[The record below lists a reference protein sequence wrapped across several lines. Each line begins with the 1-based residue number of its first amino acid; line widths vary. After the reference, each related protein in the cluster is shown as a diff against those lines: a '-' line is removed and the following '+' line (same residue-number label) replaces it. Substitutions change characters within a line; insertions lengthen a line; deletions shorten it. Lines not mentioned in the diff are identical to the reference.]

1 MDRNRQIDRQVMA
14 DRIFGQAELLEKVNG
29 IIHPAVKKFLLERL
43 EEARAAGRVELFFVE
58 AALLIEG
65 GYLNLVDEMWY
76 VYADETVRRD
86 RLAGSRGYSG
96 DKISQIMARQLSEE
110 KFRECCDFV
119 IDNSGSFQDSCSQV
133 DRRLQNILKSS
144 VY

>member
-1 MDRNRQIDRQVMA
+1 MSYLIRQIDFTAIFFSDIRQ
-14 DRIFGQAELLEKVNG
+14 
-29 IIHPAVKKFLLERL
+29 
-43 EEARAAGRVELFFVE
+43 
-58 AALLIEG
+58 
-65 GYLNLVDEMWY
+65 NLG
-76 VYADETVRRD
+76 
-86 RLAGSRGYSG
+86 RLAGSRGYNG